1 MGQLLTAKTV
11 SRVSATKFRDNFKR
25 YAKRAKGSRVVLVEN
40 RREEPKYLVDREWLD
55 SLLRERE
62 SALATLEIL
71 ADRRLADRLL
81 KLAKSL
87 DGDVKAGRLHSMAE
101 VFGA

>member
-1 MGQLLTAKTV
+1 
-11 SRVSATKFRDNFKR
+11 
-25 YAKRAKGSRVVLVEN
+25 
-40 RREEPKYLVDREWLD
+40 VDSEWLD

-62 SALATLEIL
+62 SVLATLEIL

>member
-1 MGQLLTAKTV
+1 LTTKTV

-25 YAKRAKGSRVVLVEN
+25 YSKRAKGSRVVLVEN
-40 RREEPKYLVDREWLD
+40 RREEPKYLVDSEWLD

-62 SALATLEIL
+62 SVLATLEIL
-71 ADRRLADRLL
+71 ADHKLADRLL

-87 DGDVKAGRLHSMAE
+87 DADVKAGRLHSMAE